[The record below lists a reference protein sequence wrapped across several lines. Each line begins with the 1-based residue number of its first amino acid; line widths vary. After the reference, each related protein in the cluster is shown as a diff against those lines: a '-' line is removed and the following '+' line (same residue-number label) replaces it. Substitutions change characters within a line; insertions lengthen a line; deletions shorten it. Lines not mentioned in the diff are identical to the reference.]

1 MFEFMLF
8 ILMPLSRDVKY
19 ILKTECGLETEFR
32 WDEFQRFVQVTC
44 KIKVRQG
51 FVRQPAYI
59 DLLASPDI
67 AGSLTV
73 WLDFHP

>member
-1 MFEFMLF
+1 MSLARGVTVVRTPNFDE
-8 ILMPLSRDVKY
+8 
-19 ILKTECGLETEFR
+19 G
-32 WDEFQRFVQVTC
+32 EFQRFVQVTTC